1 MPVKV
6 THNNSGHHYRIAID
20 IAKEGA
26 EVFDLTPYFK
36 GRVGDNNFGLQIV
49 WYYQGQLLD
58 VSGMKPFIQGNVG
71 HYSFDDQKNLQMA
84 PDAGTVSSTG
94 DPKDCQ
100 ANGQA
105 LYRFPEQMFPKEG
118 IFKGFIGLL
127 DDSDDGGHTHLT
139 GVNIWFRVLGGV
151 AQMGRACDFYISD
164 LDIALT
170 NAKEKLRQEGI
181 EREQEFEKIL
191 ADLQAKR
198 TTISKEL
205 DKLGDDTKQQ
215 FLEWLAKYKQSLQDA
230 LNAVDDPKEGLMAKY
245 SSLLTMAKQIQEIL
259 KQAQFHDRPFHFA
272 TVNAMQKYT
281 ALMDGDLAITHGW
294 DNYDDGHGAYWNIRV
309 KHKDETP
316 DEQNVISINTDM
328 GLVAERNSSLLSAD
342 SLEDF
347 LYGYTIEIKHNQCEH
362 PLRPAVLYYEDAIG
376 TERDGLGKTSHGF
389 GQTNT
394 KLINCIAEY
403 PDANTIKVKIPR
415 NFYLDAVPHY
425 KFGAWYLIDGNRT
438 IKVDLGMP
446 IDDAKAQAGDGEG
459 NSYLSPNTGYFSK
472 PTSPTDLRAV
482 YIDEHTQRLLWRD

>member
-1 MPVKV
+1 METLPKLKQYIPVDLLRSQDE
-6 THNNSGHHYRIAID
+6 TID
-20 IAKEGA
+20 IA
-26 EVFDLTPYFK
+26 DSFK
-36 GRVGDNNFGLQIV
+36 GRVGDINSYLKLWVYSNGLAQDIRDWRVLFFGTDPEHNDFRVYLTMADNQKLDQQRIGRVTLYFPDNVFQIGGK
-49 WYYQGQLLD
+49 WEEAYL
-58 VSGMKPFIQGNVG
+58 SFIDPDGNVV
-71 HYSFDDQKNLQMA
+71 STVNFNLVVQGSNFYARMGVHA
-84 PDAGTVSSTG
+84 KSVIAEFNDILKKLQDEADVDT
-94 DPKDCQ
+94 
-100 ANGQA
+100 
-105 LYRFPEQMFPKEG
+105 EQLK
-118 IFKGFIGLL
+118 
-127 DDSDDGGHTHLT
+127 
-139 GVNIWFRVLGGV
+139 
-151 AQMGRACDFYISD
+151 
-164 LDIALT
+164 
-170 NAKEKLRQEGI
+170 
-181 EREQEFEKIL
+181 KIV
-191 ADLQAKR
+191 
-198 TTISKEL
+198 
-205 DKLGDDTKQQ
+205 DDTNKMLTELGNDTKKD
-215 FLEWLAKYKQSLQDA
+215 FLDWLAKYKQSLQDA
-230 LNAVDDPKEGLMAKY
+230 LNAVDDPKEGIMTKY

-281 ALMDGDLAITHGW
+281 ALMDGDLAITQGW

-482 YIDEHTQRLLWRD
+482 YIDEHTQRLLWRGV